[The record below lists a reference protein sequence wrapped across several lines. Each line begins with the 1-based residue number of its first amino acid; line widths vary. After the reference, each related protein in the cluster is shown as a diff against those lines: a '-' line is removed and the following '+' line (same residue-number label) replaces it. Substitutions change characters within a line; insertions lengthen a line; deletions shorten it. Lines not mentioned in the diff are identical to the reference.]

1 MELMLS
7 LGRGVGK
14 EDIHDDINYS
24 KRDVRCC
31 RAGLPSATWNF
42 SWVFLFAFVLT

>member
-31 RAGLPSATWNF
+31 RATWNF